1 MTYTKTNIQSF
12 LQGIAPFDR
21 LSSGGLERC
30 LQSCTLLRYKMG
42 QAIMVRNNLPSSV
55 SMIYEGQVRLLG
67 EDPRSKKPQSLKLLD
82 PGEVIGWVGL
92 IRAVPCETA
101 IASRETLT
109 LNIPSQDFLTLLN
122 SEPDF
127 ANSFGCGLVEV
138 FELLGAEL
146 VRRADGLTDLKKLA
160 LETWPESQV
169 QTFASGKHTLSLD
182 PERLWLI
189 SGGAASNGS
198 VGQPINPQ
206 DQLQVNRAGS
216 LRLVGLP
223 SEAVVHAGQTASALL
238 PLQEVNGLEGAEAN
252 GLISVEAA
260 PTTAEKETPLFEEVP
275 YAPEVQTEQP
285 FSLEAERRTQKYP
298 FVRGRGPIDS
308 PLACFQMLA
317 QYWQMPFRKDVIR
330 RILGNQ
336 IERSGS
342 ISLTTCGGIAE
353 MMGLKA
359 QLIETPASVFTR
371 LPTPAI
377 VKWQD
382 SFAILYQCSPKELV
396 FAVPEQGIRRKKPSN
411 FLEDWGESGEVLLL
425 EKTITTPE
433 KKFGLSWFWPSVS
446 RYRGVLFEVLVA
458 SFLVQL
464 FALANPLG
472 IQFIID
478 TVLVRNSASTL
489 NVLGIGLLLIALL
502 EALLTS
508 FRTYLF
514 ADTTN
519 RIDMTLGSQ
528 VIDHL
533 VRLPLSYFNKRP
545 VGELSTRVNELEN
558 IRQFMTGTA
567 LNVVLDSLFSV
578 IYIFVMLFYSWL
590 LTIIALATVPL
601 FALLTIIVSP
611 MIRQQVRVKAE
622 RNAETQSHLVEV
634 VSGIQTVKA
643 QNIELKSRWKWQER
657 YARYVSE
664 SFKAVTISTT
674 AGSISSFLNKLSGLL
689 LLWVGAGLVIKGDL
703 SLGELIAFRIIASYT
718 TSPLLRLVQL
728 WQNFQETAL
737 SLERLGDILDHPQ
750 EVTEEDRTNIPLP
763 AIQGGVVFR
772 DINFGFTPNGPL
784 QLQNINLEFPPG
796 TFVGI
801 AGESGSGKSTLM
813 QLLMRLYTPNS
824 GQILLDQYD
833 VSKVELYS
841 LRSQIGMVLQDSL
854 LFDGSV
860 QENIALP
867 APDSTAEEII
877 KAATVAFAHEFIMEL
892 GQGYNTRVG
901 ERGSAL
907 SGGQR
912 QRIAI
917 ARTVL
922 QNPQMLV
929 LDEATSALDFNAERQ
944 VIQNLSEVF
953 HDRTVFFITHR
964 LKTLQIADVIVMMD
978 QGKVA
983 EMGTHQELM
992 DLKGRYYWL
1001 YQQQET
1007 QG

>member
-1 MTYTKTNIQSF
+1 MTYTKVDLESF
-12 LQGIAPFDR
+12 LKALPPFDR
-21 LSSGGLERC
+21 LSDDALSQYLQRC
-30 LQSCTLLRYKMG
+30 QLLRYRMG
-42 QAIMVRNNLPSSV
+42 QMILMRNSLPAQV
-55 SMIYEGQVRLLG
+55 SIIYEGQARLLG
-67 EDPRSKKPQSLKLLD
+67 QDPRSNKPRSLKLLE
-82 PGEVIGWVGL
+82 PGAILGWVSL
-92 IRAVPCETA
+92 LRNVPCETA
-101 IASRETLT
+101 IASQETLC
-109 LNIPSQDFLTLLN
+109 LNVPSQDFIDLLKA
-122 SEPDF
+122 EP
-127 ANSFGCGLVEV
+127 E
-138 FELLGAEL
+138 FEAAFHDRRSLIELFDLLGTEL
-146 VRRADGLTDLKKLA
+146 ERRADGVTDLKA
-160 LETWPESQV
+160 LTLDTWESSKV
-169 QTFASGKHTLSLD
+169 QTLGPGTHVLD
-182 PERLWLI
+182 LAPQHLWLLSSI
-189 SGGAASNGS
+189 SAG
-198 VGQPINPQ
+198 VGLMGRRLEPNEV
-206 DQLQVNRAGS
+206 LEVSRLS
-216 LRLVGLP
+216 TLRLVGVPEVALVNL
-223 SEAVVHAGQTASALL
+223 AVDSAASADALPVSADVL
-238 PLQEVNGLEGAEAN
+238 PLEDGNGLVPVDEGTNAIAE
-252 GLISVEAA
+252 I
-260 PTTAEKETPLFEEVP
+260 P
-275 YAPEVQTEQP
+275 YAPDVRTEDP
-285 FSLEAERRTQKYP
+285 FVLEAETRTQKFP
-298 FVRGRGPIDS
+298 HVRGRGPVDA

-317 QYWQMPFRKDVIR
+317 QYWQLPFRKDVIR

-336 IERSGS
+336 MERMGS
-342 ISLTTCGGIAE
+342 VSLVTCGGIAE

-359 QLIETPASVFTR
+359 QLIETPANVFTR

-377 VKWQD
+377 VAWQD
-382 SFAILYQCSPKELV
+382 SFAILYECSPKELV
-396 FAVPEQGIRRKKPSN
+396 FAVPEQGIRRKKPSH
-411 FLEDWGESGEVLLL
+411 FLDDWGDSGQVLLL
-425 EKTITTPE
+425 EKTAATPE

-446 RYRGVLFEVLVA
+446 RYRGVLFTVLVA

-478 TVLVRNSASTL
+478 RVLSRNSPENL
-489 NVLGIGLLLIALL
+489 NVLGGGLLVIALL

-514 ADTTN
+514 VDTTN
-519 RIDMTLGSQ
+519 RIDMALGSQ

-533 VRLPLSYFNKRP
+533 VRLPLTYFNRRP

-558 IRQFMTGTA
+558 IRQFLTGTA

-578 IYIFVMLFYSWL
+578 IYIFVMIFYSWL
-590 LTIIALATVPL
+590 LTIIALITVPL
-601 FALLTIIVSP
+601 FGLLTIIVSP

-664 SFKAVTISTT
+664 GFKAVTISTT
-674 AGSISSFLNKLSGLL
+674 ASSISSFLNKLSGLL
-689 LLWVGAGLVIKGDL
+689 LLWIGAGLVLQGEL
-703 SLGELIAFRIIASYT
+703 TLGELIAFRIIASYT
-718 TSPLLRLVQL
+718 TSPLLRLIQL

-750 EVTEEDRTNIPLP
+750 EVGEDDLKNIPLP
-763 AIQGGVVFR
+763 AVQGGVSFR
-772 DINFGFTPNGPL
+772 EVNFSFVNNGPL
-784 QLQNINLEFPPG
+784 QLQNVNLDFAPG
-796 TFVGI
+796 TFIGI
-801 AGESGSGKSTLM
+801 AGQSGSGKSTLM
-813 QLLMRLYTPNS
+813 KLLMRLYAPKS
-824 GQILLDQYD
+824 GRILLDQYD

-854 LFDGSV
+854 LFDGTV

-867 APDSTAEEII
+867 APDATSEEIVE
-877 KAATVAFAHEFIMEL
+877 AATVAFAHDFIMEL

-922 QNPQMLV
+922 QNPRMLI

-944 VIQNLSEVF
+944 VIQNLSEIF

-978 QGKVA
+978 QGKVV
-983 EMGTHQELM
+983 EVGTHNELM
-992 DLKGRYYWL
+992 DQKGRYYWL

>member
-1 MTYTKTNIQSF
+1 MTYSKSDIESF
-12 LQGIAPFDR
+12 LRSVQPFDR
-21 LSSGGLERC
+21 LSSQGIERC
-30 LQSCTLLRYKMG
+30 LKSCKLLRYRMG
-42 QAIMVRNNLPSSV
+42 QAIVVRDSLPAQIAI
-55 SMIYEGQVRLLG
+55 IYEGQARLLG
-67 EDPRSKKPQSLKLLD
+67 QDPRSNTPRSLKLLE
-82 PGEVIGWVGL
+82 PREILGWVSL
-92 IRAVPCETA
+92 LRNKACETA
-101 IASRETLT
+101 LASQETLC
-109 LNIPSQDFLTLLN
+109 LNLPSQDFIDLINT
-122 SEPDF
+122 EPDF
-127 ANSFGCGLVEV
+127 AAGFRDRCSLIEV
-138 FELLGAEL
+138 FDLLGAEL
-146 VRRADGLTDLKKLA
+146 ERRADGVTDLKVLA
-160 LETWPESQV
+160 LEAHDGSKV
-169 QTFASGKHTLSLD
+169 QTFSSGQHQLNLD
-182 PERLWLI
+182 DQHLWLL
-189 SGGAASNGS
+189 SGGSASNGS
-198 VGQPINPQ
+198 VGRRLDPTET
-206 DQLQVNRAGS
+206 LQIGRSGT

-223 SEAVVHAGQTASALL
+223 EHIVSPANLGQSSLS
-238 PLQEVNGLEGAEAN
+238 PPVEINGLGSAEAF
-252 GLISVEAA
+252 EAI
-260 PTTAEKETPLFEEVP
+260 EVP
-275 YAPEVQTEQP
+275 YAPSVQTEDP
-285 FSLEAERRTQKYP
+285 FVLETESRSRKYP
-298 FVRGRGPIDS
+298 YVRGRGPSDA

-317 QYWQMPFRKDVIR
+317 QYWRIPFRKDVIR
-330 RILGNQ
+330 RILKNQ
-336 IERSGS
+336 LARNSKV
-342 ISLTTCGGIAE
+342 SLTTCGGIAE

-359 QLIETPASVFTR
+359 QLIEAPANVFSR

-377 VKWQD
+377 VSWQD
-382 SFAILYQCSPKELV
+382 SFAILYENSPKELV
-396 FAVPEQGIRRKKPSN
+396 LAVPEQGIRRKKPEN
-411 FLEDWGESGEVLLL
+411 FLDDWGDSGQVLLL
-425 EKTITTPE
+425 EKTDSTPE

-446 RYRGVLFEVLVA
+446 RYRGVLTEVLIA

-478 TVLVRNSASTL
+478 RVLSKNSPDTL
-489 NVLGIGLLLIALL
+489 NALGMGLLLIALL

-514 ADTTN
+514 VDTTN
-519 RIDMTLGSQ
+519 RIDMSLGSQ

-533 VRLPLSYFNKRP
+533 VRLPLSYFNRRP

-558 IRQFMTGTA
+558 IRKFLTGTA

-590 LTIIALATVPL
+590 LTLIALATVPL
-601 FALLTIIVSP
+601 FALLTILVSP

-622 RNAETQSHLVEV
+622 ENAKTQSYLVEV

-643 QNIELKSRWKWQER
+643 QNIELKSRWQWQER

-664 SFKAVTISTT
+664 GFKAVTISTT

-689 LLWVGAGLVIKGDL
+689 LLWVGAGLVLQGNL
-703 SLGELIAFRIIASYT
+703 TLGELIAFRIIASYT

-750 EVTEEDRTNIPLP
+750 EVNEEERNNIPLP
-763 AIQGGVVFR
+763 PIKGGVTFR
-772 DINFGFTPNGPL
+772 EVNFSFTPNGPL
-784 QLQNINLEFPPG
+784 QLKNVSLDFEPG

-801 AGESGSGKSTLM
+801 AGQSGSGKSTLM
-813 QLLMRLYTPNS
+813 KLLMRLYDPKS
-824 GQILLDQYD
+824 GQILMDQYD

-854 LFDGSV
+854 LFDGTI

-867 APDSTAEEII
+867 APDATSEEIVESA
-877 KAATVAFAHEFIMEL
+877 KVAFAHDFIMEL

-922 QNPQMLV
+922 QNPQMLI

-944 VIQNLSEVF
+944 VIQNLSKIF

-964 LKTLQIADVIVMMD
+964 LKTLQIADAIVMMD
-978 QGKVA
+978 QGKVV
-983 EMGTHQELM
+983 EMGTHAELM
-992 DLKGRYYWL
+992 DLKGQYYWL